1 MKDKPDR
8 SGRGIVM
15 PPSSTDVSGAG
26 SDLTWSVG
34 AVSTRLQVAPSTL
47 RTWERR
53 YGVGPSHRTQ
63 GGHRR
68 YTERDIERVELVR
81 RLVSRG
87 VSAQDAAR
95 VARSLGREELVSALT
110 EESARDGHG
119 LDSDDIVDAVLA
131 ATVTSD
137 GRRLHD
143 LFGDLLSGSRFTDAW
158 REVFSPVLTRMAQER
173 ALGSLEIEA
182 ERLATEVLLHEM
194 RGVRSR
200 GSRSSSP
207 QVLLASAV
215 RDEACLPMVALGAAL
230 VDAEVTAHTV
240 GPETDARSVTA
251 LVDKMRPQVLLWWEQ
266 PAGIEDALRQQ
277 IGRSDVDTFLVRA
290 APAWPHEIG
299 LRFGFEATVVPTDVD
314 GALRQVLDR
323 VT

>member
-1 MKDKPDR
+1 
-8 SGRGIVM
+8 M
-15 PPSSTDVSGAG
+15 PPSSTDVAGAG

-34 AVSTRLQVAPSTL
+34 AVSTRLDVAPSTL

-81 RLVSRG
+81 RLVGRG

-95 VARSLGREELVSALT
+95 VARSLGHDELVSALT
-110 EESARDGHG
+110 EESSRDGHG

-143 LFGDLLSGSRFTDAW
+143 LLDDLLSGTRFTDAW

-173 ALGSLEIEA
+173 SLGSMEVEA
-182 ERLATEVLLHEM
+182 ERLATEVLLHEI

-200 GSRSSSP
+200 GARSTTP

-215 RDEACLPMVALGAAL
+215 RDEDCLPMVALGAAL
-230 VDAEVTAHTV
+230 VDAEVTTHSV

-251 LVDKMRPQVLLWWEQ
+251 LIDRMQPQVLLWWEQ
-266 PAGIEDALRQQ
+266 PVGIEDALRQQ
-277 IGRSDVDTFLVRA
+277 IGRPDVDTFLVRA
-290 APAWPHEIG
+290 APSWPHEIG
-299 LRFGFEATVVPTDVD
+299 LRFGFETPVVPTDVD
-314 GALRQVLDR
+314 GALQQVLDR

>member
-8 SGRGIVM
+8 SGRGPVVS
-15 PPSSTDVSGAG
+15 PSSTDVSGAG

-34 AVSTRLQVAPSTL
+34 AVSTRLDVAPSTL

-53 YGVGPSHRTQ
+53 YGIGPSHRTQ

-81 RLVSRG
+81 RLVGRG

-95 VARSLGREELVSALT
+95 VARHLGHEELASALT
-110 EESARDGHG
+110 EESSRGGH
-119 LDSDDIVDAVLA
+119 DIGAEDVVDAVLA

-143 LFGDLLSGSRFTDAW
+143 LLGDLLSGIRFTEAW
-158 REVFSPVLTRMAQER
+158 REVFSPVLTRMARER
-173 ALGSLEIEA
+173 ALGSLEVEA

-200 GSRSSSP
+200 GARSSTP
-207 QVLLASAV
+207 QVLMASGV
-215 RDEACLPMVALGAAL
+215 REESCLPMVALGAAL
-230 VDAEVTAHTV
+230 VDAEVTTHTV
-240 GPETDARSVTA
+240 GPETDARSVSA

-266 PAGIEDALRQQ
+266 PAGIEDTLRQQ
-277 IGRSDVDTFLVRA
+277 LGRRDVDTFLMRA
-290 APAWPHEIG
+290 AAAWPHELG
-299 LRFGFEATVVPTDVD
+299 LRFGFEDPVVPTDVD